1 LTSKILDMAR
11 KAIVTFTA
19 RGFDDIVD
27 EGGSQA
33 WRLDLNRAY
42 HAEYLVCVQNRRVGS
57 LGDGSAPSAPH
68 GEAFLI
74 GHIRAIV
81 PLPSWPERW
90 MIKIDDYASIS
101 MPNVW
106 RGGIIPIR
114 YMTLEDI
121 GIGSLIVEEAK
132 QKLAD
137 AYSVPPEA
145 VRIKIEL

>member
-1 LTSKILDMAR
+1 
-11 KAIVTFTA
+11 
-19 RGFDDIVD
+19 
-27 EGGSQA
+27 
-33 WRLDLNRAY
+33 
-42 HAEYLVCVQNRRVGS
+42 
-57 LGDGSAPSAPH
+57 
-68 GEAFLI
+68 
-74 GHIRAIV
+74 
-81 PLPSWPERW
+81 

-121 GIGSLIVEEAK
+121 GIEPDALQFHVLENASPHPVDQRHEMTSSPGSLIVEEAK